1 MRGAENVVR
10 FGPFRLFLHQR
21 LLLEGDR
28 TLRVGSRALDTLI
41 ALAERSGELVSKGE
55 LMERV
60 WPNARVDEGSL
71 RVTISALRRAI
82 GDGTGG
88 RRYILSV
95 SGRGYS
101 LVASTSSDSLDIP
114 PPKESSARGAHNLPV
129 APARLVGRGAAS
141 AELVGQIGQH
151 RLLTIVGPGG
161 IGKTS
166 VALAVAEDLLAD
178 FQHGVWLVDL
188 ASIADGNFV
197 PNALASTLGIPTQ
210 ERNPLPGL
218 VKALQNKE
226 LLVILDNC
234 EHLISDAAR
243 LASALLQGAPGVKLL
258 ATSREPLI
266 TEGEHV
272 YLLTPLN
279 MPDSSRH
286 LTLPDLDGYAA
297 AQLFIERATAHSG
310 EFKLEESD
318 ADVVGEICRKL
329 DGIPL
334 AIEFAAAYVAI
345 FGLRGLAAHL
355 EDGLRLPSLHR
366 RTAPDRHR
374 TLRAT
379 FDWSVG
385 LLGPSERTILRR
397 LAIFAGH
404 FTLTAAISVAEDG
417 GSTEAEFL
425 DHLGNLVFK
434 SLVSA
439 DISGSVARYRLLE
452 TTRIYAMEELRAA
465 GEYVRAARAH
475 AEYFAGSL
483 DDMWSDKDKT
493 FAEGGYPAQKDQIGN
508 VRAALQW
515 AFSEDGDTALAIHVG
530 AGASM
535 FFMQLGLMAEAY
547 EWSSRALDAMNATQR
562 RTRQELML
570 RSAYA
575 QSCVVMLGN
584 TDTSLRAIDALIA
597 LSAELKDQ
605 YAQIRA
611 LGGHHIYLTRTGKH
625 KAAMPVAVQVLQ
637 IAEELDDAVA
647 RAMANA
653 MLSQS
658 FHYAGDQAKAGACFR
673 AVLQNAPLDQKIN
686 TLKYGLDQRV
696 RSVAVSARIL
706 WLLGQPGEAAAST
719 RRLLDFSERQSDPII
734 IVMACYQASVVTS
747 WLGDWEWARK
757 IAAHLK
763 KTSVAHAIR
772 PFPEL
777 ADSFEADLL
786 FRTAGAGPALP
797 ALEASFERVRLSGY
811 NPAYHALGLI
821 EALVGVGRHE
831 DAKRHI
837 DERVADM
844 HQNGQ
849 TMFMPEYLRLEAEI
863 LNAKGQAG
871 AEAAYLRAID
881 LAKSQSALAWEL
893 RATLGLARLYRSQ
906 HPEKAWAALSSVYG
920 RFSEGLETVD
930 LKTAR
935 RFLEE
940 SLASS
945 AS

>member
-1 MRGAENVVR
+1 MRGVETVVR
-10 FGPFRLFLHQR
+10 FGPFRLFPHRR

-41 ALAERSGELVSKGE
+41 ALAERSGQLVSKDE

-60 WPNARVDEGSL
+60 WPNTQVDESSV

-82 GDGTGG
+82 GDGRGG
-88 RRYILSV
+88 RRHILSV

-101 LVASTSSDSLDIP
+101 LVASTSSDGLDTP
-114 PPKESSARGAHNLPV
+114 PPIESSARGAHNLPV
-129 APARLVGRGAAS
+129 ALTKLVGRGSAS
-141 AELVGQIGQH
+141 AGLAEQIGQS

-166 VALAVAEDLLAD
+166 VALAVAEDLIAE

-188 ASIADGNFV
+188 ASITDGNFV
-197 PNALASTLGIPTQ
+197 PNVLASTLGIPTQ
-210 ERNPLPGL
+210 ERDLLPGL

-226 LLVILDNC
+226 LLIILDNC
-234 EHLISDAAR
+234 EHLIADAAS
-243 LASALLQGAPGVKLL
+243 LASALLRGTAGVKLL
-258 ATSREPLI
+258 ATSREPLLA
-266 TEGEHV
+266 EGEHV
-272 YLLTPLN
+272 YQLSSLDV
-279 MPDSSRH
+279 PDPSPH
-286 LTLPDLDGYAA
+286 LTLADLDSYAA
-297 AQLFIERATAHSG
+297 AQLFIERASAHSA
-310 EFKLEESD
+310 EFTLEESD
-318 ADVVGEICRKL
+318 ADVVAEICRKL

-334 AIEFAAAYVAI
+334 AIEFAAAHVAI
-345 FGLRGLAAHL
+345 FGLRGLAARL

-404 FTLTAAISVAEDG
+404 FTLTAAMVVAEDSG
-417 GSTEAEFL
+417 IAEAEFV
-425 DHLGNLVFK
+425 DHLGNLVLK
-434 SLVSA
+434 SLISA

-452 TTRIYAMEELRAA
+452 TTRVYAMEELRAA
-465 GEYVRAARAH
+465 GEYVQAARAH
-475 AEYFAGSL
+475 AGYFAGLL
-483 DDMWSDKDKT
+483 DDMWSDKDKF
-493 FAEGGYPAQKDQIGN
+493 FAQGGYPTQKDQIGN

-515 AFSEDGDTALAIHVG
+515 AFSEDGDAPLAVSVG

-535 FFMQLGLMAEAY
+535 FFMQLGLTAEAH
-547 EWSSRALDAMNATQR
+547 EWSSRALDAMGAAQR
-562 RTRQELML
+562 HTRQELML

-575 QSCVVMLGN
+575 QACVVMLGN
-584 TDTSLRAIDALIA
+584 TDTSLRAIEALIT
-597 LSAELKDQ
+597 LSAELKDP

-611 LGGHHIYLTRTGKH
+611 LGGYHIYLTRTGKH

-637 IAEELDDAVA
+637 IAEELNDAVA

-673 AVLQNAPLDQKIN
+673 AVLQNAPLDHKIN

-696 RSVAVSARIL
+696 RSAAVSARIL

-719 RRLLDFSERQSDPII
+719 RRLLDFSERLSEPILV
-734 IVMACYQASVVTS
+734 VMACYQASVVTS
-747 WLGDWEWARK
+747 WLGEWEWGQK

-763 KTSVAHAIR
+763 KLSVAHGIR

-777 ADSFEADLL
+777 ADSFEADLM
-786 FRTAGAGPALP
+786 FRTGGADSALP

-821 EALVGVGRHE
+821 EALVCVGRHE

-837 DERVADM
+837 DERVTDM
-844 HQNGQ
+844 SENGQ

-863 LNAKGQAG
+863 LTAKAEAG

-881 LAKSQSALAWEL
+881 LAQSQSALAWEL

-906 HPEKAWAALSSVYG
+906 HPERAKAVLSPVYG
-920 RFSEGLETVD
+920 RFREGFETVD

-940 SLASS
+940 PLPSLG
-945 AS
+945 